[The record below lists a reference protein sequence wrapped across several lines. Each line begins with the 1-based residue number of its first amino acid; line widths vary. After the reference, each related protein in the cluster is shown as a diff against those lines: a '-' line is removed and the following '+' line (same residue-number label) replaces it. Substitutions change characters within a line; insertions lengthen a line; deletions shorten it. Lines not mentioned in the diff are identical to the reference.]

1 MTEHLLCEFAVNT
14 MELDFSGQV
23 PLPRICKCAMDAAD
37 LHANRMG
44 YDMETLFGKRQA
56 WILVQMHIRIDQ
68 YPVGKGNITVKTW
81 PSGTESRFAFR
92 EFLFFTEESSFP
104 FAAASSNW
112 ILMDLD
118 KGRPM
123 RVSDHLY
130 GPWEIDRTRTLENNY
145 DDIRK
150 SGEFVIIKDF
160 PIRLSDID
168 PLRHVSN
175 LKYIDCI
182 LESVP
187 GDTWKTHEIEELWI
201 EFRKQAVFGDIIQSE
216 AYAGKISENKNEYIH
231 LLNSKEAEKTTFA
244 KARTI
249 RRRI

>member
-37 LHANRMG
+37 LHACRMG

-130 GPWEIDRTRTLENNY
+130 GPWEIDRTRALENNY
-145 DDIRK
+145 DDIRE
-150 SGEFVIIKDF
+150 SGESVIIKDF

-168 PLRHVSN
+168 PLKHVSN

-187 GDTWKTHEIEELWI
+187 GDIWKTHEIAELWI
-201 EFRKQAVFGDIIQSE
+201 EFRKQAVFGDTIESRVYTRNDSNNNKEFIH
-216 AYAGKISENKNEYIH
+216 ILNKN
-231 LLNSKEAEKTTFA
+231 NAEKSIFA
-244 KARTI
+244 RAKTL
-249 RRRI
+249 RRKI